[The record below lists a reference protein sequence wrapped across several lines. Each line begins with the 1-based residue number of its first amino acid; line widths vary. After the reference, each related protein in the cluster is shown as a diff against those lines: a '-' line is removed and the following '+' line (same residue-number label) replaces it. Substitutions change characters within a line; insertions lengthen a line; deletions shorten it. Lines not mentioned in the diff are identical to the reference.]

1 MIRINNKS
9 VIVEGMLLTR
19 QCQESPSGIWLIFW
33 FASCRGLLRVVQKNQ
48 EAACFFSAYLKKRI
62 ENPPQLHEGGGRVEY
77 ITTSSGPEPYR
88 DREPPIDT
96 DLYIDKQLAQIADSI
111 LVYQQ
116 TSMSRIL
123 DMQLGLL

>member
-1 MIRINNKS
+1 MIRTNNKP
-9 VIVEGMLLTR
+9 VFAEGMLLTR
-19 QCQESPSGIWLIFW
+19 QCQESSSGIWLIFW
-33 FASCRGLLRVVQKNQ
+33 FASCQGPLQVVQENQ
-48 EAACFFSAYLKKRI
+48 EAVSFFSAHLKKRV
-62 ENPPQLHEGGGRVEY
+62 ENLPQLHEGGGWVEY

-88 DREPPIDT
+88 DRESPIGKDF
-96 DLYIDKQLAQIADSI
+96 YMEKQLAQIADSI